1 MPKDNNKKLINIP
14 NELLNLNNTN
24 NNLKQENKIIEKTKD
39 KTKDKNKKKSNKES
53 VKEIKEI
60 KKIKVPAKNK
70 IQKIIESDEESY
82 DDPLKPKQDKLSKE
96 EIIEILKEYKKV
108 EDISELKIGTQVKY
122 FTIDKGGEL
131 KFRMGGELMLNN
143 GLPDYVILVSGKI
156 MWSVQVK
163 NTIFYRRL
171 SYDEVIEPF
180 KKKLIEKEKEIQ
192 LLKDIISNFKQ
203 KK

>member
-1 MPKDNNKKLINIP
+1 MSKEKDNKKFINVP
-14 NELLNLNNTN
+14 NELLNSNNNN
-24 NNLKQENKIIEKTKD
+24 NNLIQENKITNKTKNIN
-39 KTKDKNKKKSNKES
+39 KNKEVKQEKILKQKEP
-53 VKEIKEI
+53 
-60 KKIKVPAKNK
+60 KKIKVPSKNK
-70 IQKIIESDEESY
+70 TQKIIESDEESY

-122 FTIDKGGEL
+122 FSIDKGGEL

-143 GLPDYVILVSGKI
+143 GLPDYIILVSGKI

-171 SYDEVIEPF
+171 SYDEIVEPY
-180 KKKLIEKEKEIQ
+180 KKKLIEKDKEIQ
-192 LLKDIISNFKQ
+192 LLKDIISNYKN

>member
-1 MPKDNNKKLINIP
+1 MPKDSNKKLINVP
-14 NELLNLNNTN
+14 NELLNINNNN
-24 NNLKQENKIIEKTKD
+24 NNLKQENKISEKKNKD
-39 KTKDKNKKKSNKES
+39 KDKDKKESNKEP
-53 VKEIKEI
+53 IKEV

-70 IQKIIESDEESY
+70 VQKIIESDEESY

-122 FTIDKGGEL
+122 FTVDKGGEL

-171 SYDEVIEPF
+171 SYDEIIEPF

>member
-1 MPKDNNKKLINIP
+1 MPKDINKKLINVP
-14 NELLNLNNTN
+14 NELLNISNNN
-24 NNLKQENKIIEKTKD
+24 NNLKQENKISEKKD
-39 KTKDKNKKKSNKES
+39 KVKVKDKKESNKEPN
-53 VKEIKEI
+53 KEV

-70 IQKIIESDEESY
+70 VQKIIESDEESY

-108 EDISELKIGTQVKY
+108 DDISELKLGTQVKY
-122 FTIDKGGEL
+122 FTVDKGGEL

-171 SYDEVIEPF
+171 SYDEIIEPF